1 MNTSSIRN
9 VINKPISVDNPVGAS
24 SVNDPLYDFVEDQM
38 MKVGSLAHGSVQWL
52 KVEEVL
58 ISLFNEKTK
67 DIKLLTYLLQCF
79 HNKNTPQSFS
89 LSIFVLADFISEY
102 WKACYPVAG
111 KKGNLPRRKFFSQI
125 IQRFGLALD
134 KLNFSQFSEEERDE
148 LNLATSYWEKV
159 LQENTLN
166 SDSVDTILEAIK
178 RKLKNSKPKIE
189 VINEHDDSN
198 YDVTPINPPP
208 PTSNILVSVDN
219 SSLKATK
226 KTLLKVAD
234 FLFEQEDSIDLAIR
248 MRRYAVWSPIESLPD
263 HSNSK
268 TLISALPEERIK
280 EYWGLFQ
287 RPNLDLWKRVEQ
299 TLTLAPYW
307 FDGQYLSYQ
316 IAEKL
321 GHHRCAQAILAETQ
335 NFLLRLPNLYQFTFK
350 GGEPFVSDT
359 CLSWL
364 ERIDDSVMKVENGES
379 WQERKNKVAVLVE
392 TDGIGAALS
401 MINDGLSK
409 SIEPRDNF
417 YWRLIS
423 TELMQ
428 ENKLN
433 DLAQQQFQHLSSQ
446 LESMS
451 VSEWEPSL
459 LKRLK
464 KHTTV
469 K

>member
-1 MNTSSIRN
+1 M
-9 VINKPISVDNPVGAS
+9 
-24 SVNDPLYDFVEDQM
+24 
-38 MKVGSLAHGSVQWL
+38 
-52 KVEEVL
+52 
-58 ISLFNEKTK
+58 
-67 DIKLLTYLLQCF
+67 
-79 HNKNTPQSFS
+79 
-89 LSIFVLADFISEY
+89 
-102 WKACYPVAG
+102 
-111 KKGNLPRRKFFSQI
+111 
-125 IQRFGLALD
+125 
-134 KLNFSQFSEEERDE
+134 
-148 LNLATSYWEKV
+148 
-159 LQENTLN
+159 
-166 SDSVDTILEAIK
+166 
-178 RKLKNSKPKIE
+178 
-189 VINEHDDSN
+189 
-198 YDVTPINPPP
+198 
-208 PTSNILVSVDN
+208 
-219 SSLKATK
+219 K

-234 FLFEQEDSIDLAIR
+234 FLFEQEASVDLAIR
-248 MRRYAVWSPIESLPD
+248 MRRHAVWSPIESLPD
-263 HSNSK
+263 HSNNK

-280 EYWGLFQ
+280 EYWGASQ
-287 RPNLDLWKRVEQ
+287 SPNLDLWKRVEQ

-321 GHHRCAQAILAETQ
+321 GHHRCAQAILVETQ
-335 NFLLRLPNLYQFTFK
+335 NFLLRLPNLYQLTFK

-364 ERIDDSVMKVENGES
+364 ERIDDSVMKVEGGGS
-379 WQERKNKVAVLVE
+379 WQDRKEKVVALVE

-409 SIEPRDNF
+409 SVEPRDNF

-433 DLAQQQFQHLSSQ
+433 DLAKQQFQHLNSQ
-446 LESMS
+446 LESMT

-464 KHTTV
+464 KHTTF